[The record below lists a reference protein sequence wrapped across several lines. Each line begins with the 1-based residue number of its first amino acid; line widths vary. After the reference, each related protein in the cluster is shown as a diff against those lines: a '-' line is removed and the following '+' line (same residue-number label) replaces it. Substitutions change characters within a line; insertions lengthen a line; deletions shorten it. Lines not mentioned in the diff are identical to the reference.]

1 MWVDKPPDK
10 NPAPRTLPVHHH
22 PSYLHP
28 PTPPTWVQLSTRCTH
43 HPCWHSRLPAA
54 AQTRTPPLLLP
65 PPVAAVDRQR
75 RRVITTNS
83 SNQSFP
89 PRQKSRLEKTRT
101 QLVSRCVRYTYTGC
115 IIFIALSRKLNSRL
129 GKFLWPSLYYTTNS
143 TVVQSTYRFG
153 SYGDRP
159 KIKGEDGQ
167 ERWEMR
173 SAREMIIRI
182 YFFVLFC
189 KTNTN

>member
-1 MWVDKPPDK
+1 MTEWGSYCVREWRCKVWGGEWLPRRTSTTSKGMWVDKPPDK

-22 PSYLHP
+22 PSYLHSP
-28 PTPPTWVQLSTRCTH
+28 PPPTWVQLSTRCTH
-43 HPCWHSRLPAA
+43 HPFWHSRLTSAA
-54 AQTRTPPLLLP
+54 LTRTPPLLLP

-129 GKFLWPSLYYTTNS
+129 GK
-143 TVVQSTYRFG
+143 V
-153 SYGDRP
+153 YGTLCT
-159 KIKGEDGQ
+159 IKQ
-167 ERWEMR
+167 IPR
-173 SAREMIIRI
+173 
-182 YFFVLFC
+182 
-189 KTNTN
+189 